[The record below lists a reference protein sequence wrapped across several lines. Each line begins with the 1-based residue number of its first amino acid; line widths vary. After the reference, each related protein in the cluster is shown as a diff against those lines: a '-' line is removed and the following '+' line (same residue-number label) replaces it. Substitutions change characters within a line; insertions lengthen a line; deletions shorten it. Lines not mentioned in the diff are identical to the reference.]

1 MKLTSIQIK
10 KMQGYFAKQKDVL
23 AVYLYGSFAKGTTHK
38 RSDLDIAVL
47 FSKPVNLYNR
57 LGQIYSDL
65 CDLELPAEPEARE
78 LDLNQSPVY
87 LKNVISG
94 KLVYSS
100 DEIKRVRFE
109 VEVANILRDTEY
121 FRKLKY
127 YYINRSLK
135 EGTYGHRLL
144 HN

>member
-1 MKLTSIQIK
+1 MKLRSSDIK
-10 KMQGYFAKQKDVL
+10 KIQKYFAGQKDVL
-23 AVYLYGSFAKGTTHK
+23 AVYLYGSFAKGTPHK

-47 FSKPVNLYNR
+47 FKNKVDLYKR
-57 LGQIYSDL
+57 LGQLYSEFPKL
-65 CDLELPAEPEARE
+65 SLPVEPEVRE

-87 LKNVISG
+87 LHNIISG
-94 KLVYSS
+94 KLIYNSNQ
-100 DEIKRVRFE
+100 IKRIRFE

-127 YYINRSLK
+127 YYINKSLK
-135 EGTYGHRLL
+135 EGTYGHRLF